1 MLISNLTSRHCTT
14 STLRH
19 FKVVLDQKVSL
30 KNYTQRAQLT
40 TWAFP
45 NKLRCGFA
53 TWIYQ
58 ASRDQDNT
66 MGQFLI
72 GRGDGASD
80 EDSREEEKP
89 LQAESDTSSW
99 SEEDTA
105 RGQECLRLKINI

>member
-1 MLISNLTSRHCTT
+1 MLLCHDYR
-14 STLRH
+14 
-19 FKVVLDQKVSL
+19 
-30 KNYTQRAQLT
+30 
-40 TWAFP
+40 
-45 NKLRCGFA
+45 
-53 TWIYQ
+53 
-58 ASRDQDNT
+58 RDQDDT